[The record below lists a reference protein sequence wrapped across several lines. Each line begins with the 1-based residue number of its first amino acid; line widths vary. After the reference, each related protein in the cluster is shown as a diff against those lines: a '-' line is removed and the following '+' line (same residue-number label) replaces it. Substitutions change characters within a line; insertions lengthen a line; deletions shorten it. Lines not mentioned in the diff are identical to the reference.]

1 MTLADLPTGLVMGL
15 AVVLGLLF
23 GSFANVVIYRVPLGQ
38 SVVHPGSRCPSCG
51 KAIPPWNNLPVLS
64 WLLLRGRS
72 SCCKTPISFRYPL
85 IEALGGGLAAAVMI
99 RVVYANY
106 ATAEWWVALLAFL
119 AFTFLA
125 IGLLCAVFIDL
136 EHMLLPDSITIGG
149 TLLGF
154 ATIWLRPEIGWQES
168 LAGAAIGFFMIWL
181 PFIFLYEKLRGQPGM
196 GLGDAKLVML
206 AGAWFGWPGALFA
219 LLAGAVQGTVVML
232 VVLLVGGKIDVPE
245 GVLRQREEL
254 LDAIEAAEGEER
266 EALERELAE
275 DPAFNTD
282 PDAGIGKAQLAF
294 GPFLVLAILEY
305 MLLGEGLIWDTLM
318 HALVTS

>member
-1 MTLADLPTGLVMGL
+1 MGI
-15 AVVLGLLF
+15 AIILGLLF

-38 SVVHPGSRCPSCG
+38 SVVYPGSQCPSCG
-51 KAIPPWNNLPVLS
+51 KPIPAWNNLPVLS

-72 SCCKTPISFRYPL
+72 SCCRTRISFRYPL
-85 IEALGGGLAAAVMI
+85 IELLGGALAAAVML

-106 ATAEWWVALLAFL
+106 TTAPLWIALIAFL

-125 IGLLCAVFIDL
+125 IGLLCALFIDL

-154 ATIWLRPEIGWQES
+154 ATIWFRPEITWIDS
-168 LAGAAIGFFMIWL
+168 LAGAAIGFTMIWL
-181 PFIFLYEKLRGQPGM
+181 PFIFLYEKVRGQPGM

-206 AGAWFGWPGALFA
+206 AGAWFGWQGAVFA
-219 LLAGAVQGTVVML
+219 LLAGSVQATIVML
-232 VVLLVGGKIDVPE
+232 TVLGFSGKIEEPD
-245 GVLRQREEL
+245 GVRKQREEL

-266 EALERELAE
+266 EALEREFAE
-275 DPAFNTD
+275 DPAFR
-282 PDAGIGKAQLAF
+282 PDDDVGWGKARLAF

-305 MLLGEGLIWDTLM
+305 MLLGEGLIWDTLL
-318 HALVTS
+318 HDLVFL

>member
-1 MTLADLPTGLVMGL
+1 MGL
-15 AVVLGLLF
+15 AIALGLLF
-23 GSFANVVIYRVPLGQ
+23 GSFANVVIYRVPLGE

-51 KAIPPWNNLPVLS
+51 KPIPGWNNLPVLS
-64 WLLLRGRS
+64 WVLLRGRS
-72 SCCKTPISFRYPL
+72 SCCKSPIPFRYPL
-85 IEALGGGLAAAVMI
+85 VEALGGALAWAVML

-125 IGLLCAVFIDL
+125 IGLLCALFIDL
-136 EHMLLPDSITIGG
+136 EHMILPDSITIGG

-154 ATIWLRPEIGWQES
+154 ATIWIRPEIGWVDS
-168 LAGAAIGFFMIWL
+168 VAGAAIGFGMIWL
-181 PFIFLYEKLRGQPGM
+181 PFIVVYQQLRGQPGM

-206 AGAWFGWPGALFA
+206 AGAWFGWQGALFA
-219 LLAGAVQGTVVML
+219 LLAGAVQGTIVML
-232 VVLLVGGKIDVPE
+232 VVLLVGGKIDTPE

-275 DPAFNTD
+275 DPAFRSD
-282 PDAGIGKAQLAF
+282 EDAGFGKAQLAF

-318 HALVTS
+318 PAVVLN

>member
-1 MTLADLPTGLVMGL
+1 MTLADLPTELVMGL

-23 GSFANVVIYRVPLGQ
+23 GSFANVVIYRVPRGE

-51 KAIPPWNNLPVLS
+51 KAIPPWNNVPVLS
-64 WLLLRGRS
+64 WLLLRGRA
-72 SCCKTPISFRYPL
+72 SCCKIPISLRYPL
-85 IEALGGGLAAAVMI
+85 IEALSGALAWTVVV
-99 RVVYANY
+99 RVVYGNY
-106 ATAEWWVALLAFL
+106 ATASWWIALLAFF

-136 EHMLLPDSITIGG
+136 DHMLLPDSITIGG

-154 ATIWLRPEIGWQES
+154 ATIWFRPEIGWLDS
-168 LAGAAIGFFMIWL
+168 VAGAAIGFGMIWL
-181 PFIFLYEKLRGQPGM
+181 PFIFLYEKVRGQPGM

-206 AGAWFGWPGALFA
+206 AGAWFGWQGAVFA
-219 LLAGAVQGTVVML
+219 LLAGAVQGTIVML
-232 VVLLVGGKIDVPE
+232 VVLLVAGKIDVPE

-266 EALERELAE
+266 EALERELAA
-275 DPAFNTD
+275 DPAFRLD
-282 PDAGIGKAQLAF
+282 EDAGIGKAQLAF

-305 MLLGEGLIWDTLM
+305 MLLGEGLIWDTLL
-318 HALVTS
+318 HAL

>member
-23 GSFANVVIYRVPLGQ
+23 GSFANVVIYRVPLGE
-38 SVVHPGSRCPSCG
+38 SVVYPGSRCPSCG
-51 KAIPPWNNLPVLS
+51 KSIPGWNNLPVLS

-72 SCCKTPISFRYPL
+72 SCCRSPISFRYPL
-85 IEALGGGLAAAVMI
+85 IEALGGALAAAVML

-119 AFTFLA
+119 AFTILA

-136 EHMLLPDSITIGG
+136 EHMLLPDTITIGG
-149 TLLGF
+149 TALGF
-154 ATIWLRPEIGWQES
+154 ATIWLRPEIGWQGS
-168 LAGAAIGFFMIWL
+168 LIGAAVGFVMIWL
-181 PFIFLYEKLRGQPGM
+181 PFIFLYERLRGQPGM

-206 AGAWFGWPGALFA
+206 AGAWFGWQGAVFA
-219 LLAGAVQGTVVML
+219 LLAGAVQGTIVML
-232 VVLLVGGKIDVPE
+232 IVLLVAGKIETPE
-245 GVLRQREEL
+245 GVIRQREEL
-254 LDAIEAAEGEER
+254 LEAIEAAEGEER
-266 EALERELAE
+266 EALEREFAE
-275 DPAFNTD
+275 DPAFHAD
-282 PDAGIGKAQLAF
+282 EDAGIGKAQLAF

-318 HALVTS
+318 QTLVAS